1 MSPSFQAQGSSKRL
15 DPDGT
20 VSEDEGRGWGEG
32 RLGLC
37 LCEVRLRVGV
47 RGGTARR
54 ERPAERG
61 RSGWTGLG
69 SETCIFQA
77 WCPQV
82 FCREG
87 LAQPEEGA
95 GAPPSCWEEFRCRKP
110 FVQEVAVQ
118 ALKSAAPTRCPFCLV
133 YGKRLPLV
141 LLPEATRRRREA
153 AGGET
158 EQYGHWGTHLP
169 WHRVGGAGVGTKAS
183 MQNRVTQV
191 RSGDFGLQGRGL
203 LYFFLHPCF
212 WLVCLSPF

>member
-77 WCPQV
+77 WCPRFSAGRGSPSLRKGQGRLPAV
-82 FCREG
+82 GRSSGAESLSSRRWRCKPSR
-87 LAQPEEGA
+87 AQPLPGVHFA
-95 GAPPSCWEEFRCRKP
+95 WSMGRGFPWCYFRR
-110 FVQEVAVQ
+110 
-118 ALKSAAPTRCPFCLV
+118 
-133 YGKRLPLV
+133 PL
-141 LLPEATRRRREA
+141 A
-153 AGGET
+153 AGGRQQVERLSST
-158 EQYGHWGTHLP
+158 VIGEYTFPGTGWGALEWAP
-169 WHRVGGAGVGTKAS
+169 K
-183 MQNRVTQV
+183 
-191 RSGDFGLQGRGL
+191 
-203 LYFFLHPCF
+203 P
-212 WLVCLSPF
+212 P